1 MKRWL
6 LCGLAMLVLLGGAQ
20 MAGGDM
26 RLQVEVVPDEENGS
40 VQALR
45 TDVKKAVELAL
56 PVLWDR
62 LIPVHARHDMP
73 EDAQGLGLLL
83 RASPTADGMNITFNR
98 SRVWQYL
105 KKRNV
110 PFIDAPPAFNVI
122 VHMYNLAGIAMP
134 QSAALLAGY
143 AREEAARWGYEV
155 REDAPA
161 LVLNWRW
168 QDQQQVSLSVRGNS
182 RLPEFAET
190 RMLEAGDPLPQMQA
204 WLLEVM
210 LKARDAYASDAM
222 IADSAAVATAGG
234 APDAGGAGVA
244 TGTLPG
250 VSVPM
255 SGLERMLTINR
266 HATLPEQVLFEDA
279 LRRHPRVAALVPYLL
294 SNNVQQYRLVLKS
307 ADDRWLI
314 EWFAR
319 NGMQLSP
326 RPDGWLAQ

>member
-1 MKRWL
+1 VKRRPFYA
-6 LCGLAMLVLLGGAQ
+6 LAMLVLLGGAQ
-20 MAGGDM
+20 MAGDDT

-40 VQALR
+40 AQALR
-45 TDVKKAVELAL
+45 TDVRKAVDLAL

-73 EDAQGLGLLL
+73 ADAQGLGLLL
-83 RASPTADGMNITFNR
+83 RASPTAEGMHITFNHG
-98 SRVWQYL
+98 RVRQYL
-105 KKRNV
+105 ESRNI
-110 PFIDAPPAFNVI
+110 PFIETPPAFNVI

-134 QSAALLAGY
+134 QSAALLADY
-143 AREEAARWGYEV
+143 AREEAVRWGYEV
-155 REDAPA
+155 REEAPA

-168 QDQQQVSLSVRGNS
+168 LDQQQVSLSVRGNS
-182 RLPEFAET
+182 RLPEFVET
-190 RMLEAGDPLPQMQA
+190 RILEAGDPLPQMQA

-222 IADSAAVATAGG
+222 IAAVAAEGATGVATAGAAEG
-234 APDAGGAGVA
+234 AS
-244 TGTLPG
+244 PG
-250 VSVPM
+250 MPAPPA
-255 SGLERMLTINR
+255 GLERMLTINR

-294 SNNVQQYRLVLKS
+294 SNHVQQYRLMLKS

-319 NGMQLSP
+319 NGLQLSP

>member
-1 MKRWL
+1 MKRRFF
-6 LCGLAMLVLLGGAQ
+6 CGLAMLALLGGAQ

-26 RLQVEVVPDEENGS
+26 RLQVEVMPDEENGS
-40 VQALR
+40 AQALR
-45 TDVKKAVELAL
+45 TDVKKAVDLAL

-73 EDAQGLGLLL
+73 ADAQGLGLLL
-83 RASPTADGMNITFNR
+83 RASPTAEGMNITFNR

-105 KKRNV
+105 KKRDI

-134 QSAALLAGY
+134 QSAALLATY
-143 AREEAARWGYEV
+143 AREEAVRWGYVV
-155 REDAPA
+155 REEAPA

-168 QDQQQVSLSVRGNS
+168 LDQQQVSLSVRGNS
-182 RLPEFAET
+182 RLPEFVET

-222 IADSAAVATAGG
+222 IAGSAAVAMAGG
-234 APDAGGAGVA
+234 ATGTGTGDAG
-244 TGTLPG
+244 TGTPG
-250 VSVPM
+250 SVPVPM
-255 SGLERMLTINR
+255 TGLERMLTINR